1 MAMIEVKAETA
12 GVVWKIAAAVG
23 SEVAEDQEIVVLESM
38 KMEIPIV
45 APKAGK
51 VAALLVAEGDI
62 VEDGTIVARLDV

>member
-1 MAMIEVKAETA
+1 MAAIDVKAETA
-12 GVVWKIAAAVG
+12 GIVWTITASVG
-23 SEVAEDQEIVVLESM
+23 TEVAEDDKVVILESM

-62 VEDGTIVARLDV
+62 VEDGTIVARLEI